1 MLDAPDGALLNNHLV
16 LSVVVPAY
24 NEESRLGSTLK
35 QLVAYLDSR
44 QSGFEILVVNDG
56 STDKTL
62 EVANQIASQRLEV
75 KLLGYDT
82 NRGKGYA
89 VRYGVLRTVGDFVL
103 FCDADMATPIEEMEK
118 LLAAL
123 NSGADI
129 AIGSRDMR
137 GSQLDKRQSVV
148 REIGGKLFNRVVRLL
163 TVPGIHDTQCGFKMF
178 KRPAGQAVFQNC
190 QVDNFAFDVEA
201 LFLAT
206 KVMGLKVA
214 EVPVRWAHQEGSK
227 VRFLRD
233 GMRMLLAVWHIRTTR
248 YKPTTESKLELH
260 SR

>member
-1 MLDAPDGALLNNHLV
+1 MLDASDSRFVANHIAV
-16 LSVVVPAY
+16 SVVVPAY

-44 QSGFEILVVNDG
+44 HSGYEVLVVNDG
-56 STDKTL
+56 SSDKTVD
-62 EVANQIASQRLEV
+62 VANQIASQRSEV
-75 KLLGYDT
+75 RLLGYEG
-82 NRGKGYA
+82 NHGKGYA
-89 VRYGVLRTVGDFVL
+89 VRYGILRAIGDYVL

-118 LLAAL
+118 LAAAL
-123 NSGADI
+123 NDGADI

-137 GSQLDKRQSVV
+137 GSQLDRRQSVV

-178 KRPAGQAVFQNC
+178 RRSVAQAVFQNC

-206 KVMGLKVA
+206 RIMGLRVV

-233 GMRMLLAVWHIRTTR
+233 GIRMLLAVWHIRTTR
-248 YKPTTESKLELH
+248 YKPGSESQMELH